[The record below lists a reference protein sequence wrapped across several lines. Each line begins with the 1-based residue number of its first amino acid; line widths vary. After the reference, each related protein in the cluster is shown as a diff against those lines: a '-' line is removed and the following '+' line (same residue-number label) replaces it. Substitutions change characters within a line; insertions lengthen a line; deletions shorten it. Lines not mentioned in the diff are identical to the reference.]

1 MLVQRTIVTAMA
13 ATALL
18 GAAPATGAPADVK
31 LIPHLAVYDLTLA
44 TSRGN
49 ASVQSVR
56 GRIVYDFGGNR
67 CEGYTLQFRQVSQL
81 DTGEGRQVMSD
92 LRSTTWEEGT
102 ARNFR
107 FVSQNFLN
115 DAQIEGVEGRAER
128 RKDAVGVA
136 LTKPEAKKLDIDRA
150 VVFPAEHLRHII
162 AAAREGKTLLE
173 LPVFDG
179 SETGEKVY
187 HTLTVIGRPVPPG
200 EHKPGDAA
208 GKQAALGGLMRW
220 PVKISYF
227 EKAGSSGEQT
237 PIYSIG
243 FELYENGISRAL
255 MLDYNDFVI
264 AGEVSSLE
272 VREVKGCP

>member
-1 MLVQRTIVTAMA
+1 MMVYRTSLTAIAVAMVLA
-13 ATALL
+13 VPTSATADIRLS
-18 GAAPATGAPADVK
+18 
-31 LIPHLAVYDLTLA
+31 PHRAIYDLTLA
-44 TSRGN
+44 TSRSS
-49 ASVQSVR
+49 ATVQSLR
-56 GRIVYDFGGNR
+56 GRIVYDFGGNS

-102 ARNFR
+102 AKNFR

-115 DAQIEGVEGRAER
+115 EAQIEAVEGKAER
-128 RKDAVGVA
+128 RADTVGVT
-136 LTKPEAKKLDIDRA
+136 LTKPEAKTLTIDRA
-150 VVFPAEHLRHII
+150 VVFPTQHLRQII

-179 SETGEKVY
+179 SETGEKIY
-187 HTLTVIGRPVPPG
+187 QTLTVIGRAIPPDDR
-200 EHKPGDAA
+200 KPADAA
-208 GKQAALGGLMRW
+208 GKEATLGGLTRW

-227 EKAGSSGEQT
+227 EKSGTAAEQT
-237 PIYSIG
+237 PVYSIG

-264 AGEVSSLE
+264 AGEVASLE
-272 VREVKGCP
+272 VREDKSCP

>member
-1 MLVQRTIVTAMA
+1 MVLAVPTS
-13 ATALL
+13 ATADIRLS
-18 GAAPATGAPADVK
+18 
-31 LIPHLAVYDLTLA
+31 PHRAIYDLTLA
-44 TSRGN
+44 TSRSS
-49 ASVQSVR
+49 ATVQSLR
-56 GRIVYDFGGNR
+56 GRIVYDFGGNS

-102 ARNFR
+102 AKNFR

-115 DAQIEGVEGRAER
+115 EAQIEAVEGKAER
-128 RKDAVGVA
+128 RADTVGVT
-136 LTKPEAKKLDIDRA
+136 LTKPEAKTLTIDRA
-150 VVFPAEHLRHII
+150 VVFPTQHLRQII

-179 SETGEKVY
+179 SETGEKIY
-187 HTLTVIGRPVPPG
+187 QTLTVIGRAIPPDDR
-200 EHKPGDAA
+200 KPADAA
-208 GKQAALGGLMRW
+208 GKEATLGGLTRW

-227 EKAGSSGEQT
+227 EKSGTAAEQT
-237 PIYSIG
+237 PVYSIG

-264 AGEVSSLE
+264 AGEVASLE
-272 VREVKGCP
+272 VREDKSCP

>member
-1 MLVQRTIVTAMA
+1 MKLYRTPLTAIAVATVVGIPLASA
-13 ATALL
+13 A
-18 GAAPATGAPADVK
+18 ADVK
-31 LIPHLAVYDLTLA
+31 LAPHRAVYDLALA
-44 TSRGN
+44 SSSGN

-56 GRIVYDFGGNR
+56 GRIVYDFGGNS

-92 LRSTTWEEGT
+92 LRSTTWEDGT

-115 DAQIEGVEGRAER
+115 EAQIEGVEGKAER
-128 RKDAVGVA
+128 RPDTTGVA
-136 LTKPEAKKLDIDRA
+136 LTKPEAKTFGIDRA
-150 VVFPAEHLRHII
+150 AVFPTQHLRQII

-173 LPVFDG
+173 VPVFDG

-187 HTLTVIGRPVPPG
+187 QTLTVIGRPIPPDA
-200 EHKPGDAA
+200 ERKPADAA
-208 GKQAALGGLMRW
+208 GKHATLGGMTRW

-227 EKAGSSGEQT
+227 EKSGTAAEQT
-237 PIYSIG
+237 PVYSIG
-243 FELYENGISRAL
+243 FELYENGVSRAL

-264 AGEVSSLE
+264 AGEVASVE
-272 VREVKGCP
+272 VRDDKGCP